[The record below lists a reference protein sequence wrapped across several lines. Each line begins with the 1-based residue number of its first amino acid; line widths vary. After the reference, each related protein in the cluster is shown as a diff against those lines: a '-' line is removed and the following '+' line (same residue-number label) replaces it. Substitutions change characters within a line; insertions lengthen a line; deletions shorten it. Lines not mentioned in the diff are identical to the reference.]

1 MVLHH
6 SPFVVLCARLS
17 IVEVLEC
24 PNPLPQLWR
33 GWSVFCCVSFAKGSG
48 VFEYCCCRVNA
59 MPVRMFA
66 LSNTKIIHTLS
77 HFLFV
82 PSHCIWGSFIGFT
95 NSSTMASCFLLMKRA
110 RRGCIVGEIS
120 VAPCVDDVVFS
131 TEFGQ
136 ARSGTLHASMLQIVL
151 KHVGLTPACRPVV
164 FCTYSDGR
172 IWLRVI
178 ESVSIWSI
186 PVSWSLKDVKFQTK
200 DCKVDGMTLAE
211 GWYSRLSGR
220 GRGKQSHSAPLW
232 WSVETCQC
240 SEELSQTSELVLWQ
254 NVFPLLILAVA
265 PSITVPLSS
274 TFLSVLLRSFPSFP
288 FITFPFSV
296 VLQQPAKELE
306 VLSSRYIK
314 LIQIY

>member
-6 SPFVVLCARLS
+6 SPFVILCARLS

-33 GWSVFCCVSFAKGSG
+33 GWSVFCFVSFAKGSG

-131 TEFGQ
+131 TEFW
-136 ARSGTLHASMLQIVL
+136 SGPEWNTSCLNAPNSFEACGLNTLMPPGCILYSYVL
-151 KHVGLTPACRPVV
+151 MVE
-164 FCTYSDGR
+164 YDY
-172 IWLRVI
+172 IRVI

-186 PVSWSLKDVKFQTK
+186 PVSWSLKDVKLQTK
-200 DCKVDGMTLAE
+200 DCKVDGMMLAE

-220 GRGKQSHSAPLW
+220 GKQSHRAPLW
-232 WSVETCQC
+232 WSVSVVKNCRTL
-240 SEELSQTSELVLWQ
+240 LSLSFGSMC
-254 NVFPLLILAVA
+254 FPCWSLLLLHLI
-265 PSITVPLSS
+265 ITVPLFYLFCCVPFHPFLLSR
-274 TFLSVLLRSFPSFP
+274 FLSWLSFSTPLKS
-288 FITFPFSV
+288 
-296 VLQQPAKELE
+296 
-306 VLSSRYIK
+306 
-314 LIQIY
+314 